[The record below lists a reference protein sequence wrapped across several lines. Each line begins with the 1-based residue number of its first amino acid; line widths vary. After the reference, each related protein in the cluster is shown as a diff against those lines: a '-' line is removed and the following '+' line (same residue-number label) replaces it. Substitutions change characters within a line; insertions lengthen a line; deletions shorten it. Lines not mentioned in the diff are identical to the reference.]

1 MAQVLNLYET
11 AASIYQ
17 TILDLN
23 KSATQ
28 MIGLDAIWC
37 RLLPYDNGE
46 DVIVQEYTLHQYE
59 CPKDIKVVSN
69 NSNFNVGNFTIDLFG
84 IKQAESLE
92 ISIDV
97 ETWKSVYGENTM
109 PQKGDFILIQLLHR
123 PYEVVSSTPV
133 HTIGQKITSWK
144 CMLGEWKHAASRAES
159 EDFKISIDELTNAQD
174 RLFGDTISKEVA
186 DAVNDVET
194 AYNTTTYV
202 DPFKD
207 FDMNSIIVED
217 VFGRDRNLISAA
229 YYAFAKATK
238 PVTYN
243 YPGNQQIATYD
254 PSSKQNKWIYSCW
267 FKCDETNTDES
278 ANVKISLQTKDTE
291 YWYFNISSKMS
302 LSYAEKVTLYRGSR
316 ISLNGEIDKEGCD
329 NKWIVK
335 IPTSECLKLNKKFPK
350 FYDAGIWRIKTS
362 LEYNLFTAYN
372 SGNIV
377 IKVNITSDNDIIFK
391 CQNNSK
397 KLNVKKLDLD
407 KWSYF
412 AFEINPTSVRILVVN
427 PEFSSGEKRII
438 DRILIDEKLP
448 INIKTF
454 SVDSVALNNV
464 RLGFN
469 MTNIRLFE
477 NEYEFGDAYKQDM
490 YSQVVRNAS
499 KLILVDTP
507 KPANDMSF
515 VSPIR

>member
-1 MAQVLNLYET
+1 MAQVLNLQET

-17 TILDLN
+17 TILNLN
-23 KSATQ
+23 QSATQ

-84 IKQAESLE
+84 IKQSDSLE

-109 PQKGDFILIQLLHR
+109 PQKGDFILIPLLHR

-159 EDFKISIDELTNAQD
+159 EDFRISIDELTNAQD

-229 YYAFAKATK
+229 YYAFEKANK
-238 PVTYN
+238 PIIYKVD
-243 YPGNQQIATYD
+243 AMYD
-254 PSSKQNKWIYSCW
+254 TTVKENIWVYSCW
-267 FKCDETNTDES
+267 FKGNNQS
-278 ANVKISLQTKDTE
+278 NSYGIKIELQTKDSD
-291 YWYFNISSKMS
+291 YWYFNINAKTK
-302 LSYAEKVTLYRGSR
+302 LEYGQKVTLVRGTQ
-316 ISLNGEIDKEGCD
+316 IILNGEVDTDGCD
-329 NKWIVK
+329 NKWVIK
-335 IPTSECLKLNKKFPK
+335 IPTPECLSINKKFPK
-350 FYDAGIWRIKTS
+350 FWESGIWKLKTKT
-362 LEYNLFTAYN
+362 EYNLLTLKN
-372 SGNIV
+372 NGNIIV
-377 IKVNITSDNDIIFK
+377 KFDITTDNCINIKFNDIQKVINIK
-391 CQNNSK
+391 NL
-397 KLNVKKLDLD
+397 KLELWN
-407 KWSYF
+407 YI
-412 AFEINPTSVRILVVN
+412 AFEITPKNIRIVILDTITDTVGHIN
-427 PEFSSGEKRII
+427 DNII
-438 DRILIDEKLP
+438 MDEKLP

-454 SVDSVALNNV
+454 SFNSGEINNSKKD
-464 RLGFN
+464 FN

>member
-1 MAQVLNLYET
+1 MAQVLNLQET
-11 AASIYQ
+11 AANIYQ

-59 CPKDIKVVSN
+59 CPKNIKVVSN

-92 ISIDV
+92 IGIDV
-97 ETWKSVYGENTM
+97 ETWKAVYGENTM

-159 EDFKISIDELTNAQD
+159 EDFKISIDELTNGQD

-229 YYAFAKATK
+229 YYAFEKANK
-238 PVTYN
+238 PIVYKVD
-243 YPGNQQIATYD
+243 AVYD
-254 PSSKQNKWIYSCW
+254 TAVKENTWIYSCW
-267 FKCDETNTDES
+267 FKGNS
-278 ANVKISLQTKDTE
+278 KSNSYGVKIELQTKDSD
-291 YWYFNISSKMS
+291 YWYFNINAKTKLEYGQKVS
-302 LSYAEKVTLYRGSR
+302 LVRGTQ
-316 ISLNGEIDKEGCD
+316 IILNGEVDTDGCD
-329 NKWIVK
+329 NKWVIKVS
-335 IPTSECLKLNKKFPK
+335 TSECLSNNKKFPK
-350 FYDAGIWRIKTS
+350 FWETGIWKLKIKT
-362 LEYNLFTAYN
+362 EYNLLTLKN
-372 SGNIV
+372 NGNIIVKFNITTDNCIV
-377 IKVNITSDNDIIFK
+377 IKFNDIQKIINIK
-391 CQNNSK
+391 NL
-397 KLNVKKLDLD
+397 KLELWN
-407 KWSYF
+407 YI
-412 AFEINPTSVRILVVN
+412 AFEITPKNI
-427 PEFSSGEKRII
+427 RII
-438 DRILIDEKLP
+438 ILDIITDKDGHTHDNTIMDEKIP

-454 SVDSVALNNV
+454 SIDSAALNNA
-464 RLGFN
+464 RLEFN

>member
-1 MAQVLNLYET
+1 MAQVLNLQET

-23 KSATQ
+23 QSVTQ

-59 CPKDIKVVSN
+59 CPKNIKVVSN
-69 NSNFNVGNFTIDLFG
+69 NTNFNVGNFTIDLFG

-92 ISIDV
+92 IGIDV
-97 ETWKSVYGENTM
+97 ETWKAVYGENTM

-159 EDFKISIDELTNAQD
+159 EDFRISIDELTNAQD

-229 YYAFAKATK
+229 YYAFEKANK
-238 PVTYN
+238 PITYKVE
-243 YPGNQQIATYD
+243 AVYD
-254 PSSKQNKWIYSCW
+254 TAVKENIWIYSCW
-267 FKCDETNTDES
+267 FKGNGKSNSYS
-278 ANVKISLQTKDTE
+278 AKIELQTKDSD
-291 YWYFNISSKMS
+291 YWYFNINTKTK
-302 LSYAEKVTLYRGSR
+302 LEYGQKVTLVRGTQ
-316 ISLNGEIDKEGCD
+316 IILNGEVDTDGCD
-329 NKWIVK
+329 NKWVIK
-335 IPTSECLKLNKKFPK
+335 IPTPECLSINKKFPK
-350 FYDAGIWRIKTS
+350 FWESGIWKLKTKI
-362 LEYNLFTAYN
+362 EYNLLTLKN
-372 SGNIV
+372 NGNIIV
-377 IKVNITSDNDIIFK
+377 KFDITTDNCINIKFNDIQKVINIK
-391 CQNNSK
+391 NL
-397 KLNVKKLDLD
+397 KLELWN
-407 KWSYF
+407 YI
-412 AFEINPTSVRILVVN
+412 AFEITPKNIRIV
-427 PEFSSGEKRII
+427 
-438 DRILIDEKLP
+438 ILDTITDTVGHTHDNTIMDEKIP

-454 SVDSVALNNV
+454 SIDSAALNNA
-464 RLGFN
+464 RLEFN

-507 KPANDMSF
+507 KSANDMSF

>member
-1 MAQVLNLYET
+1 MAQILNLQET

-59 CPKDIKVVSN
+59 CPKNIKVVSN

-92 ISIDV
+92 IGIDV
-97 ETWKSVYGENTM
+97 ETWKAVYGENTM

-174 RLFGDTISKEVA
+174 RLFGDVISKEVA

-217 VFGRDRNLISAA
+217 IFGNDKNI
-229 YYAFAKATK
+229 
-238 PVTYN
+238 
-243 YPGNQQIATYD
+243 
-254 PSSKQNKWIYSCW
+254 
-267 FKCDETNTDES
+267 
-278 ANVKISLQTKDTE
+278 
-291 YWYFNISSKMS
+291 ISS
-302 LSYAEKVTLYRGSR
+302 A
-316 ISLNGEIDKEGCD
+316 
-329 NKWIVK
+329 
-335 IPTSECLKLNKKFPK
+335 
-350 FYDAGIWRIKTS
+350 
-362 LEYNLFTAYN
+362 
-372 SGNIV
+372 
-377 IKVNITSDNDIIFK
+377 
-391 CQNNSK
+391 
-397 KLNVKKLDLD
+397 
-407 KWSYF
+407 
-412 AFEINPTSVRILVVN
+412 
-427 PEFSSGEKRII
+427 
-438 DRILIDEKLP
+438 LP
-448 INIKTF
+448 
-454 SVDSVALNNV
+454 L
-464 RLGFN
+464 
-469 MTNIRLFE
+469 
-477 NEYEFGDAYKQDM
+477 
-490 YSQVVRNAS
+490 
-499 KLILVDTP
+499 P
-507 KPANDMSF
+507 
-515 VSPIR
+515 

>member
-1 MAQVLNLYET
+1 MAQVLNLQET

-23 KSATQ
+23 QSVTQ

-59 CPKDIKVVSN
+59 CPKNIKVVSN
-69 NSNFNVGNFTIDLFG
+69 NTNFNVGNFTIDLFG

-92 ISIDV
+92 IGIDV
-97 ETWKSVYGENTM
+97 ETWKAVYGENTM

-229 YYAFAKATK
+229 YYAFEKANK
-238 PVTYN
+238 PITYKVD
-243 YPGNQQIATYD
+243 AVYD
-254 PSSKQNKWIYSCW
+254 TAVKENIWIYSCW
-267 FKCDETNTDES
+267 FKGNGKS
-278 ANVKISLQTKDTE
+278 NSYGVKIELQTKDSD
-291 YWYFNISSKMS
+291 YWYFNINTKTK
-302 LSYAEKVTLYRGSR
+302 LEYGQKVTLVRGTQ
-316 ISLNGEIDKEGCD
+316 IILNGEVDTDGCD
-329 NKWIVK
+329 NKWVIK
-335 IPTSECLKLNKKFPK
+335 IPTPECLSINKKFPK
-350 FYDAGIWRIKTS
+350 FWESGIWKLKTKT
-362 LEYNLFTAYN
+362 EYNLLTLKN
-372 SGNIV
+372 NGNIIV
-377 IKVNITSDNDIIFK
+377 KFDITTDNCINIKFNDIQKVINIKNLKFELW
-391 CQNNSK
+391 N
-397 KLNVKKLDLD
+397 
-407 KWSYF
+407 YI
-412 AFEINPTSVRILVVN
+412 AFEITPKNIRTIILD
-427 PEFSSGEKRII
+427 II
-438 DRILIDEKLP
+438 TDKDGHTHDNTIMDEKIP

-454 SVDSVALNNV
+454 SIDSAALNNP
-464 RLGFN
+464 RLEFN